1 MKNISFLFLLFCAHE
16 ILAQQVTPEIV
27 QELKK
32 VSGPSCS
39 SDGKYTVYEL
49 RQSNI
54 KENKG
59 QTDIYLL
66 NNSTGDIT
74 LFAGGDGDQSSPKW
88 KPNAKYVIGYF
99 DNDKFI
105 EKNVENGETVAFEH
119 QLGDIDNF
127 SYAPDGKHISY
138 TKEVKVD
145 IMAQDLYPDLPKAN
159 AKIYDGLMYRH
170 WTTWEDGLRSHVFV
184 ADYPAFKNEVDIM
197 NAQPFDSPLKPHGG
211 ADQIA
216 WSTDGQSIAYTCKK
230 KYGTAAAYST
240 NSDIY
245 LYNINTFKTENL
257 SEDNVGYDTHPIFS
271 PDGKNIAWLSMKEDG
286 NESDKNRIIVMNL
299 STREKRDITENIDLS
314 VDDIKWN
321 AYSNAVFF
329 QCPKEATR
337 QLFIVDIASKKLE
350 QITNGMHD
358 YTGFDIAG
366 ASLIA
371 IRNSMMQPHEI
382 FSVSLNNKAQKQL
395 TFHNKEVWSKL
406 DIGSVEKR
414 WIKTT
419 DGKQM
424 LTWVAYPPNF
434 DKNKKYPTLLYCQ
447 GGPQSVVSQ
456 FFSYRWNVATMVAN
470 GYVVILPN
478 RRGLPSFGQAWNDAI
493 TGDYGGQAMQDLL
506 SAFDEV
512 SKEPFVDKSRCGA
525 VGASFGGYTVYW
537 LMGNHQKR
545 FKSFIAHCGIFN
557 MESMYGETEEM
568 FFVQHDNE
576 GAPWDTPKPKNY
588 NFSPHLF
595 VKNWD
600 TPLLV
605 IHNEKDFRVPLSQGM
620 NAFTAAQKMNIKS
633 RFLYFSDEGHWVTK
647 PQNGVLWSREFFR
660 WLKET
665 L

>member
-1 MKNISFLFLLFCAHE
+1 MKYITFSVVLFYIHTLF
-16 ILAQQVTPEIV
+16 AQQITPELV

-32 VSGPSCS
+32 VSNPICS
-39 SDGKYTVYEL
+39 RDGKYTIYEL
-49 RQSNI
+49 RQNNI
-54 KENKG
+54 KENTG

-66 NNSTGDIT
+66 NNNSGETT
-74 LFAGGDGDQSSPKW
+74 LFAGGAGNQFSPNW
-88 KPNAKYVIGYF
+88 KPNTTNIIGYF
-99 DNDKFI
+99 DENKFI
-105 EKNVENGETVAFEH
+105 EKNIETGDTKVFEH
-119 QLGDIDNF
+119 KLGDIDNF
-127 SYAPDGKHISY
+127 QYAPDGKHISF

-145 IMAQDLYPDLPKAN
+145 VTAQDIYPDLPKAN

-170 WTTWEDGLRSHVFV
+170 WTTWEDGLRNHVFI
-184 ADYPAFKNEVDIM
+184 AEYPSFSNEIDIM
-197 NAQPFDSPLKPHGG
+197 QAQPFDSPLKPHGG
-211 ADQIA
+211 IEQIA
-216 WSTDGQSIAYTCKK
+216 WSIDGQNLAYTCKK

-245 LYNINTFKTENL
+245 VYNINTYKTENI
-257 SEDNVGYDTHPIFS
+257 SENNLGYDTHPIFS
-271 PDGKNIAWLSMKEDG
+271 PDGKHVAWLSMKEEG
-286 NESDKNRIIVMNL
+286 NESDKNRIIVMNIA
-299 STREKRDITENIDLS
+299 TREKEDITLNIDLS
-314 VDDIKWN
+314 IDDIKWN
-321 AYSNAVFF
+321 IYSNAIFF
-329 QCPKEATR
+329 QCAIEATR
-337 QLFIVDIASKKLE
+337 QLFIIDIKTKKLE
-350 QITNGMHD
+350 QLTNGMHD
-358 YTGFDIAG
+358 YTSFDIAG
-366 ASLIA
+366 TSLIS

-382 FSVSLNNKAQKQL
+382 FSVNLTSKAQKQR
-395 TFHNKEVWSKL
+395 TFHNKDVWSKL
-406 DIGSVEKR
+406 ELGSVEKR

-424 LTWVAYPPNF
+424 LTWVAFPPNF
-434 DKNKKYPTLLYCQ
+434 DKTKKYPTLLYCQ

-470 GYVVILPN
+470 GYIVILPN

-493 TGDYGGQAMQDLL
+493 TGDYGGQAMLDLL

-512 SKEPFVDKSRCGA
+512 SKEPYVDKAHCGA
-525 VGASFGGYTVYW
+525 VGASFGGFTVYW

-545 FKSFIAHCGIFN
+545 FKTFIAHCGIFN

-568 FFVQHDNE
+568 FFVQHDNK
-576 GAPWDTPKPKNY
+576 GAPWDTPKPVNY
-588 NFSPHLF
+588 SFSPHLF

-620 NAFTAAQKMNIKS
+620 GAFTAAQKMNIKS

-665 L
+665 I